1 MPAAL
6 AHHAPLFIVF
16 NQASG
21 SGDPDRVEASIR
33 NSLDGRGREYEILR
47 VRDPAQLPQL
57 AVRAATRAQE
67 RDGAVVVVGGDG
79 TINAVT
85 QAVLPRGVL
94 FGVLPQGTFNFF
106 GRCHGLPEGEAAQ
119 GILAL
124 LEATEQPVQVGTVN
138 GRAFLVNASLG
149 LYPELLEQREEAKQ
163 RFGRH
168 RLVALGAGL
177 RTLLGHF
184 PRLRLQMRAEDAP
197 ASELRAMTL
206 VVGNNR
212 LQLQKIGIA
221 LADRVEQGRLVG
233 IAIRPVSRLSL
244 VVMAM
249 RGLLGHLGE
258 QERVASFAFAE
269 LEVNI
274 RRRRKVKVA
283 LDGEIG
289 TFTMPLRF
297 AIAAQPLRLLVPR
310 PAEPERAR

>member
-6 AHHAPLFIVF
+6 AQNAPLFIVL

-33 NSLDGRGREYEILR
+33 RSLEGRGREHEILR
-47 VRDPAQLPQL
+47 VDDPAQLPAL
-57 AVRAATRAQE
+57 AQRAVTQAQE

-85 QAVLPRGVL
+85 QAVLPSGVL

-106 GRCHGLPEGEAAQ
+106 GRCHGLPEGEAGQ
-119 GILAL
+119 GVLAL
-124 LEATEQPVQVGTVN
+124 LDASEQPVQVGTVN

-177 RTLLGHF
+177 RTLLKRF
-184 PRLRLQMRAEDAP
+184 PRLHLLMRGDAP
-197 ASELRAMTL
+197 ASALDAMTL

-212 LQLQKIGIA
+212 LQLEKIGIEQA
-221 LADRVEQGRLVG
+221 TAVERGRLVG
-233 IAIRPVSRLSL
+233 IAVRPVGRLAL

-258 QERVASFAFAE
+258 QQRVESFAFTE
-269 LEVNI
+269 LEVTL

-283 LDGEIG
+283 LDGEID
-289 TFTMPLRF
+289 TFALPLRF
-297 AIAAQPLRLLVPR
+297 TIAPRPLRLLVPR
-310 PAEPERAR
+310 GAEPEHAA

>member
-1 MPAAL
+1 VPAAL
-6 AHHAPLFIVF
+6 AQHAPLFIVL

-33 NSLDGRGREYEILR
+33 GNLAGRRRDCEILR
-47 VRDPAQLPQL
+47 VQDPAQLPDL

-67 RDGAVVVVGGDG
+67 RGGAVVVVGGDG

-85 QAVLPRGVL
+85 QAVLPRGVP

-106 GRCHGLPEGEAAQ
+106 GRCHGLPEGEAGQ

-124 LEATEQPVQVGTVN
+124 LDATEQAVQVGTVN

-184 PRLRLQMRAEDAP
+184 PRLRLLMRGDAP
-197 ASELRAMTL
+197 AGELGAMTL

-233 IAIRPVSRLSL
+233 IAVRPVGRLSL
-244 VVMAM
+244 IVMAM

-258 QERVASFAFAE
+258 QERVQSFAFAE
-269 LEVNI
+269 LEVDI
-274 RRRRKVKVA
+274 HRRRKVKVA
-283 LDGEIG
+283 LDGEIS
-289 TFTMPLRF
+289 TLELPLRF
-297 AIAAQPLRLLVPR
+297 AIAPQPLRLLVPR
-310 PAEPERAR
+310 GAEPERAG